1 MYKISTYNS
10 HRYKKY
16 KITFK
21 KLTLTHCYTTIATAR
36 IYNQKISILLI
47 SRMIT
52 IFFFLLLYIYIYTQ
66 ESQTF
71 KGLARI

>member
-10 HRYKKY
+10 HRYQKY
-16 KITFK
+16 KITLK
-21 KLTLTHCYTTIATAR
+21 KLTLTHCYRTIARAR
-36 IYNQKISILLI
+36 IYNQKISLLLI

-52 IFFFLLLYIYIYTQ
+52 SFCHYIYIYTQ

-71 KGLARI
+71 KGLIRG